1 MQTTPEDQQL
11 RSSASGALRHFH
23 EDGLELRLIPTL
35 IWGRLSLCMARRRWG
50 NSVKGPLLRPDSL
63 WMPTVHMTGYG
74 YKPE

>member
-35 IWGRLSLCMARRRWG
+35 IWG
-50 NSVKGPLLRPDSL
+50 KIEPLHGKEKMGFSNGGTL
-63 WMPTVHMTGYG
+63 
-74 YKPE
+74 